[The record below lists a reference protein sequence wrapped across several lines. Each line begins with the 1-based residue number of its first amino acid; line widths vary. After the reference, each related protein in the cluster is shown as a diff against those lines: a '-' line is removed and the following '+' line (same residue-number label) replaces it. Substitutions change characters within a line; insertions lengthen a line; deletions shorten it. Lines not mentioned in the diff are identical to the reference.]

1 MEIVSVVDL
10 KVGMFFA
17 EPDCAWT
24 EFPFALQGFVLSS
37 PDQIDLIRAKCRFV
51 YIDRSRSLNEHY
63 AAPKV
68 FFDRSLIPPAFK
80 IKQGEGETSPRRR
93 RFLDFLQ
100 HQESRDESAD
110 LGRELMHIE
119 PRFNDLQSALRTS
132 YENLQNE
139 TRVDLNGIREGLRDM
154 AGSLKRNPDALMWLL
169 RLKQVDRYSF
179 DHAMDVSLYLLL
191 LGAHIGWQGNKLLQL
206 GMAGMLQDVGK
217 VNLAPELLNKTV
229 ALSEDEKA
237 LVRSHVASSLEILC
251 AKHEIPQEV
260 IVIISRHHERWDG
273 SGYPRGLLLD
283 QIGIEAEMAGL
294 VDSFCAMLRN
304 KPYRSALGHQEALEE
319 LYALRDH
326 KFNPNLMEQFL
337 QCVGLYPVG
346 TLVELNSGEVGVVI
360 QQNRVHRSRP
370 RVLVMLD
377 AGKKKVAG
385 YQVVDLREAAHKA
398 TRVVRALPYDAYGIS
413 EDDYYLG

>member
-10 KVGMFFA
+10 RIGMFFA

-24 EFPFALQGFVLSS
+24 EFPFALQGFVLTT

-51 YIDRSRSLNEHY
+51 YIDRSRSLAEHY
-63 AAPKV
+63 APPKV

-80 IKQGEGETSPRRR
+80 TKPAEDEVSPRRR

-100 HQESRDESAD
+100 HQESRDDEVD
-110 LGRELMHIE
+110 LGRELLHIE
-119 PRFNDLQSALRTS
+119 PRFNDLQSALRSS

-139 TRVDLNGIREGLRDM
+139 KRVELNGIREGLRDM
-154 AGSLKRNPDALMWLL
+154 TGSLKRNPDALMWLL

-179 DHAMDVSLYLLL
+179 DHAMDVSIHLLL
-191 LGAHIGWQGNKLLQL
+191 LGGHIGWQGNKLLQL

-217 VNLAPELLNKTV
+217 VNLTPELLTKTV
-229 ALSEDEKA
+229 PLSEDEKTQI
-237 LVRSHVASSLEILC
+237 RSHVASSLEILC
-251 AKHEIPQEV
+251 AQREIPQEV

-273 SGYPRGLLLD
+273 SGYPRGLMLD

-326 KFNPNLMEQFL
+326 KFNPNLMEQFV
-337 QCVGLYPVG
+337 QCVGLYPIG
-346 TLVELNSGEVGVVI
+346 TLVELNGGEVGVVI

-370 RVLVMLD
+370 RVLLMLD
-377 AGKKKVAG
+377 ERKRKVSG
-385 YQVVDLREAAHKA
+385 YQVIDLREDAHKA
-398 TRVVRALPYDAYGIS
+398 VRIVRALPYDAYGIA
-413 EDDYYLG
+413 ENDYYLG

>member
-10 KVGMFFA
+10 RIGMFFA

-24 EFPFALQGFVLSS
+24 EFPFALQGFVLTT

-63 AAPKV
+63 APPKV
-68 FFDRSLIPPAFK
+68 FFDRSLIPPAFTNK
-80 IKQGEGETSPRRR
+80 PSEDEVSPRRR

-100 HQESRDESAD
+100 HQESRDDEVD
-110 LGRELMHIE
+110 LGRELLHIE
-119 PRFNDLQSALRTS
+119 PRFNDLQSALRTT

-139 TRVDLNGIREGLRDM
+139 KRVELNGIREGLRDM
-154 AGSLKRNPDALMWLL
+154 TGSLKRNPDALMWLL

-179 DHAMDVSLYLLL
+179 DHAMDVSIHLLL
-191 LGAHIGWQGNKLLQL
+191 LGGHIGWQGSKLLQL

-217 VNLAPELLNKTV
+217 VNLTPELLTKTV
-229 ALSEDEKA
+229 PLSEDEKTQI
-237 LVRSHVASSLEILC
+237 RSHVASSLEILC
-251 AKHEIPQEV
+251 AQREIPQEV

-273 SGYPRGLLLD
+273 SGYPRGLMLD

-326 KFNPNLMEQFL
+326 KFNPNLMEQFV
-337 QCVGLYPVG
+337 QCVGLYPIG
-346 TLVELNSGEVGVVI
+346 TLVELNGGEVGVVI

-370 RVLVMLD
+370 RVLLMLD
-377 AGKKKVAG
+377 EHKRKVSG
-385 YQVVDLREAAHKA
+385 YQVIDLREDAHKA
-398 TRVVRALPYDAYGIS
+398 VRIVRALPYDAYGIV
-413 EDDYYLG
+413 ENDYYLG

>member
-10 KVGMFFA
+10 RIGMFFA

-24 EFPFALQGFVLSS
+24 EFPFALQGFVLTT

-63 AAPKV
+63 ASPKV

-80 IKQGEGETSPRRR
+80 TKQPEDELSPRRR

-100 HQESRDESAD
+100 HQESRDDAVD
-110 LGRELMHIE
+110 LGRELLHIE
-119 PRFNDLQSALRTS
+119 PRFNDLQSALRSS

-139 TRVDLNGIREGLRDM
+139 KRVELNGIREGLRDM
-154 AGSLKRNPDALMWLL
+154 TGSLKRNPDALMWLL

-179 DHAMDVSLYLLL
+179 DHAMDVSIHLLL
-191 LGAHIGWQGNKLLQL
+191 LGGHIGWQGNKLLQL
-206 GMAGMLQDVGK
+206 GMAGMFQDVGK
-217 VNLAPELLNKTV
+217 VNLTPELLTKTV
-229 ALSEDEKA
+229 PLSEDEKA
-237 LVRSHVASSLEILC
+237 QIRSHVASSLEILC
-251 AKHEIPQEV
+251 AQREIPQEV

-273 SGYPRGLLLD
+273 SGYPRGLMLD

-326 KFNPNLMEQFL
+326 KFNPNLMEQFV
-337 QCVGLYPVG
+337 QCVGLYPIG
-346 TLVELNSGEVGVVI
+346 TLVELNGGEVGVVI

-370 RVLVMLD
+370 RVLLMLD
-377 AGKKKVAG
+377 ERKRKVSG
-385 YQVVDLREAAHKA
+385 YQVIDLREDAHKA
-398 TRVVRALPYDAYGIS
+398 VRIVRALPYDAYGIA
-413 EDDYYLG
+413 ENDYYLG